1 MHHAAIDDPNVMPK
15 GFWLFSETPV
25 SDIAPLSDFSGSDS
39 RRLYPSGASAPAER
53 SGTVL
58 VPDLIC
64 RNLRQTLRI
73 ESRHHLLGEEFEVP
87 PGFFGIKRSVEKP
100 KIEVITTVVSIML
113 ELLNNRVNA
122 ADDSLVLKPLGMS
135 RPGNFLG
142 KIAMVIPKL
151 AH

>member
-1 MHHAAIDDPNVMPK
+1 M
-15 GFWLFSETPV
+15 
-25 SDIAPLSDFSGSDS
+25 
-39 RRLYPSGASAPAER
+39 
-53 SGTVL
+53 L
-58 VPDLIC
+58 VPDLIG

-73 ESRHHLLGEEFEVP
+73 KSWHYFLSEEVEVS

-113 ELLNNRVNA
+113 ELLDNRINA
-122 ADDSLVLKPLGMS
+122 ANDGLVLKPLGMS